1 MFFGGVLVNWTEVRI
16 FTTSEGT
23 DVVCASLIGLNITG
37 FVIEDPKDFEEFL
50 NDKTAKWD
58 YIDDSL
64 DKLRQGDT
72 SVKAYIPENEQ
83 GAELLSLIR
92 DELSALKSRDKE
104 NAFGSLE
111 VSLSN
116 VNEADWQNNWKQY
129 FKPLYIGDNMVIKPS
144 WENLPEGE
152 SRIVIELDPES
163 SFGTGQHATTQLC
176 LENIEKNLKPGD
188 RVLDLGCGS
197 GILSIACAL
206 IGAESV
212 TAVDID
218 DNSVKIAGKNL
229 SKNGV
234 PSDKFTLFCGNVID
248 DDELVDKIGTG
259 YDFVC
264 ANIVSDILS
273 AMSGKFGIFLKN
285 GGTLVTSG
293 IITERKEEICGIIE
307 SQGFSIEN
315 YKEKEGWVS
324 AVFHKSEK

>member
-152 SRIVIELDPES
+152 SRTVIELDPES

-206 IGAESV
+206 MGAESV

-259 YDFVC
+259 YDLVC

-307 SQGFSIEN
+307 SQGFSLKD